1 MSGKDAHDV
10 TLPEHPLIG
19 MSGHGARQ
27 SLAPACSRSIHA
39 APGPTVTELLVGLS
53 GAAHRPAHRRPG
65 GVVHPAQ
72 LRPRR
77 AAVPAVAGA
86 GETGAQAHNAV
97 SGDAEGAATVA
108 GVLLVA
114 SAGMEV
120 WVGTAAAGAPLGLGA
135 ALAGALNVTP
145 VALLC
150 LGAAVLALSW
160 VPRAVLAVGALP
172 AVSGFLLQ
180 VVAQSVGAPEWIDRL
195 SPFRAP
201 GLGPPRCHRTGG

>member
-1 MSGKDAHDV
+1 MPHQV
-10 TLPEHPLIG
+10 
-19 MSGHGARQ
+19 RQ
-27 SLAPACSRSIHA
+27 SPSCWGCRARR
-39 APGPTVTELLVGLS
+39 TK
-53 GAAHRPAHRRPG
+53 PAHRRPG
-65 GVVHPAQ
+65 GVCPPSSASPA
-72 LRPRR
+72 PGSCPGGC
-77 AAVPAVAGA
+77 PAP

-201 GLGPPRCHRTGG
+201 GLGPPRCHRTGR